1 MSSDGVVVIISYVCL
16 PGAADQ
22 AVREISELVATVLS
36 VEPDCGGI
44 ELLQQTDD
52 PSRIM
57 LVESWPSR
65 EAYLG
70 PHFQQ
75 PHIQAFIAR
84 AGEFLAGAPEITF
97 WRAGGA
103 G

>member
-1 MSSDGVVVIISYVCL
+1 MGGDGVVVIISYVCQ
-16 PGAADQ
+16 PGKADQ
-22 AVREISELVATVLS
+22 AVREISELIATVQR

-57 LVESWPSR
+57 LVEQWTSR

-75 PHIQAFIAR
+75 PHILAFIER
-84 AGEFLAGAPEITF
+84 AGQFLVEPPVITF

-103 G
+103 A